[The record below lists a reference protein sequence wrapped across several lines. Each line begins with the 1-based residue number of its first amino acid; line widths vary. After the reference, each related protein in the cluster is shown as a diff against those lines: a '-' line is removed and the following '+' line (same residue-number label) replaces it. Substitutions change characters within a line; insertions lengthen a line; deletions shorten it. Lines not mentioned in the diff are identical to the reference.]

1 MKPGILRSVVVVAAM
16 TVLSGCYGKQIV
28 KGPIYTEQ
36 ILERSD
42 SALVEQ
48 DQTQRLI
55 RQLKDQLA
63 EEREAR
69 IRYQAQVGLTMR
81 ELEESIRVLTSRLE
95 DQTQLNAG
103 GAGTRRSFPPPAD
116 SRSGLPDSA
125 RTAMDSTASAANN
138 AADAAAE
145 LYRSSYMDL
154 TRGNYALAI
163 QGFQQYLVHH
173 PAGSHLAEV
182 HYYLAE
188 CYYAEDRHLESV
200 SEFQYV
206 VREFPESRL
215 VPAAFLK
222 SGLCYVALEE
232 RSLAE
237 KSFNDLIEKYPD
249 SEEAKQARDEL
260 ERSQG

>member
-1 MKPGILRSVVVVAAM
+1 M
-16 TVLSGCYGKQIV
+16 TVLSGCYGTQIV

-36 ILERSD
+36 ILERTD
-42 SALVEQ
+42 SVLVEQ
-48 DQTQRLI
+48 EQTQRQI
-55 RQLKDQLA
+55 RQLRDQLA

-95 DQTQLNAG
+95 DQTQLNTG

-116 SRSGLPDSA
+116 SRPAVPDSGLMTAVDSI
-125 RTAMDSTASAANN
+125 SS

-145 LYRSSYMDL
+145 LYRESYMDL
-154 TRGNYALAI
+154 ARGNYALAI
-163 QGFQQYLVHH
+163 QGFQQYLVRH
-173 PAGSHLAEV
+173 PAGSHMAEV

-200 SEFQYV
+200 AEFQYV
-206 VREFPESRL
+206 AREFPESRL

-232 RSLAE
+232 RALAE

-249 SEEAKQARDEL
+249 SEEAKQARNEL
-260 ERSQG
+260 ERSEG

>member
-1 MKPGILRSVVVVAAM
+1 M
-16 TVLSGCYGKQIV
+16 TVLSGCYGTQLV

-36 ILERSD
+36 VLENTD

-48 DQTQRLI
+48 EQTQRLI

-95 DQTQLNAG
+95 DQTQLITG
-103 GAGTRRSFPPPAD
+103 EAGTRRSFPPPAD
-116 SRSGLPDSA
+116 SRTGLPDTT
-125 RTAMDSTASAANN
+125 RTAADSTAS

-163 QGFQQYLVHH
+163 QGFQQYLVRH
-173 PAGSHLAEV
+173 PVGSHLAEV

-237 KSFNDLIEKYPD
+237 KSFNDLIDKYPD
-249 SEEAKQARDEL
+249 SEEANQARDEL